1 MVKRRREYE
10 PTVLETIISGL
21 FKAIWWILTLPF
33 KGLQRGKR
41 GGISVQDR
49 NSIAAKRNE
58 ISSILQG
65 SQSSI
70 ELRHAVSEADKLVD
84 HALQLKGYE
93 GNTMADRLKNAR
105 DYIDRDMYNEIWE
118 GHIIRNKIAHEHEF
132 SLQNSEYK
140 DAANKLLK
148 YLKTL

>member
-1 MVKRRREYE
+1 MTKKRQQYE
-10 PTVLETIISGL
+10 PTMLETIISGL
-21 FKAIWWILTLPF
+21 FKGIWWILTLPF
-33 KGLQRGKR
+33 KGLSRGKR
-41 GGISVQDR
+41 GGISVKDR
-49 NSIAAKRNE
+49 NHLAAKRNE
-58 ISSILQG
+58 IASILQG

-84 HALQLKGYE
+84 YALQLKGYS

-118 GHIIRNKIAHEHEF
+118 GHIVRNKIAHEHEF
-132 SLQNSEYK
+132 ELHNSEYK
-140 DAANKLLK
+140 EAANKLLK